1 MNADFRRRLLAG
13 ERLVGTL
20 LTLPDPAVPE
30 LMRHLGYDWLFI
42 DCEHGPFEAQQAQ
55 AMLQGAHPLPCLV
68 RVPSSDPVWLK
79 KMLDIGPAGVIV
91 PQVNSPQQAAA
102 VVAACRYPPRGERG
116 IGVGRAHGFGPGFQ
130 DYLRNANEAVSVV
143 VQAEHIEAVRNIEAI
158 ADVPGIDC
166 ILVGPNDLAA
176 SMGRIGEL
184 DHPDVKAAIARVR
197 DCCRARG
204 IPLGCFGVTREAIRE
219 FIDQGFCLIT
229 VGVDVLYLGQAAG
242 EMLAAVREMGDG
254 R

>member
-1 MNADFRRRLLAG
+1 MYAEFRQRLLAG
-13 ERLVGTL
+13 ERLIGTL

-42 DCEHGPFEAQQAQ
+42 DCEHGPFETLQAQ

-91 PQVNSPQQAAA
+91 PQVNSPEEAEA
-102 VVAACRYPPRGERG
+102 VVRASRYAPLGERG
-116 IGVGRAHGFGPGFQ
+116 IGVGRAHGFGVRHQ
-130 DYLRNANEAVSVV
+130 EYLQAANEAVTVV
-143 VQAEHIEAVRNIEAI
+143 VQAEHIEAVRRIEAI
-158 ADVPGIDC
+158 AEVPGIDC

-176 SMGRIGEL
+176 SMGHLGEL
-184 DHPDVKAAIARVR
+184 DHPEVVAAIARVR

-204 IPLGCFGVTREAIRE
+204 IPLGCFGVTREAIRT
-219 FIDQGFCLIT
+219 FIDQGFSLIT
-229 VGVDVLYLGQAAG
+229 VGVDTLYLGQAAG
-242 EMLAAVREMGDG
+242 EMLAAVREMG
-254 R
+254 